1 MCTNAAPCS
10 KNIFPS
16 RFFENPPKTGKNALF
31 TPFWP
36 VFRKPRWKFKNS
48 FSLRFSENRPKWGK
62 KCLLPCFRGVFRKP
76 HEIFG
81 RLPLFLAESGRGHV
95 RCSDLM
101 IKKYVSANI
110 LFCGHD
116 PYWDFGRL
124 PLTKKKVWSRQ
135 HTFHQ
140 IARIFL
146 ICHYRCACFQVR
158 PCRNRRVAIDRD
170 KESFLSSFEC
180 YFCSCSHHNLRL
192 IRNLHPCLMSMLISR
207 FNFLFPLA
215 FLVWPICPMLCF
227 QHLRGSPS
235 ACPGRTGPNRTGPN
249 RTGPNQTGPNREI
262 TFIFSRLRPRSCAL

>member
-1 MCTNAAPCS
+1 MCTNAVPCS
-10 KNIFPS
+10 KNKFPP
-16 RFFENPPKTGKNALF
+16 RFSENPPKTGENTLF
-31 TPFWP
+31 TPFRP
-36 VFRKPRWKFKNS
+36 VFRKPRWKSKNS

-146 ICHYRCACFQVR
+146 ICHYRPLRMFPGKAVSQS
-158 PCRNRRVAIDRD
+158 A
-170 KESFLSSFEC
+170 
-180 YFCSCSHHNLRL
+180 SCH
-192 IRNLHPCLMSMLISR
+192 
-207 FNFLFPLA
+207 
-215 FLVWPICPMLCF
+215 
-227 QHLRGSPS
+227 
-235 ACPGRTGPNRTGPN
+235 
-249 RTGPNQTGPNREI
+249 
-262 TFIFSRLRPRSCAL
+262 RPRQRIISFVIRMLLLFVFAP